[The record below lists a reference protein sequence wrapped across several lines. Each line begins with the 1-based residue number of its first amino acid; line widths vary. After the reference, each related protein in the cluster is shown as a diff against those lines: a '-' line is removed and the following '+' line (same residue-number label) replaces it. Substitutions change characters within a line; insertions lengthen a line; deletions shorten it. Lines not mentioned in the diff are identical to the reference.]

1 MGTPQLPWGLPGVA
15 QPLVRMS
22 RCNLPCPTLAQM
34 PRRRYRQVTWLPS
47 HRGVCP
53 WGSQL
58 STFPLSPQTS
68 LNKLLEALG
77 KAEPF
82 FIRCIRSN
90 AEKVRGSHVSGAVK
104 AKPRS
109 GGSARGVPVGGG
121 GAGSREGWSGESS
134 RKQVSTQVSGTVN
147 VCCSRLGVEGVSR
160 RQQGQPGDQPR
171 IETSS
176 GTWRSVRRGTGRG
189 CSSDISQRQSV
200 QRMC

>member
-1 MGTPQLPWGLPGVA
+1 MALGRWWLSAMGTPQLPWGLPGVA
-15 QPLVRMS
+15 QPLVRTS
-22 RCNLPCPTLAQM
+22 RCNLPCPTSAQM
-34 PRRRYRQVTWLPS
+34 PPRRYRQVTWLPP

-90 AEKVRGSHVSGAVK
+90 AEKVRGSHVSGEVK

-109 GGSARGVPVGGG
+109 GGSAGGVPVGGG
-121 GAGSREGWSGESS
+121 GAERGEGWSGESS

-147 VCCSRLGVEGVSR
+147 VCCSRLGVEGG
-160 RQQGQPGDQPR
+160 QQEAAR
-171 IETSS
+171 A
-176 GTWRSVRRGTGRG
+176 TW
-189 CSSDISQRQSV
+189 
-200 QRMC
+200 

>member
-22 RCNLPCPTLAQM
+22 RCNLPCPTLARM
-34 PRRRYRQVTWLPS
+34 PRCQYRQVTWLPS

-121 GAGSREGWSGESS
+121 GGRCWERGG
-134 RKQVSTQVSGTVN
+134 
-147 VCCSRLGVEGVSR
+147 L
-160 RQQGQPGDQPR
+160 
-171 IETSS
+171 
-176 GTWRSVRRGTGRG
+176 VRRVLKEASVHTGFGNCR
-189 CSSDISQRQSV
+189 RV
-200 QRMC
+200 L